1 VPGQTPRHQ
10 PPGPLVAPG
19 SYEVV
24 LTVDGK
30 TYRQP
35 LVVRPDPRVRAT
47 QSDLEAQLAL
57 AERITDVM
65 AVTYS
70 DYNKLAALRE
80 PFVER
85 FKALSANPQAK
96 DATDAMQALAKE
108 VAEIAEGSGASAG
121 LGSVNRDMAR
131 LLVMVESG
139 DVRPA
144 ETASSA
150 AAESCESLR
159 KTLARLK
166 KLNEESLPALNKLLA
181 KYNLAPLPAPD
192 VTTDVRCGG

>member
-1 VPGQTPRHQ
+1 
-10 PPGPLVAPG
+10 
-19 SYEVV
+19 
-24 LTVDGK
+24 
-30 TYRQP
+30 
-35 LVVRPDPRVRAT
+35 VRAT
-47 QSDLEAQLAL
+47 QSDLEAQLEL
-57 AERITDVM
+57 ARQITDVM

-70 DYNKLAALRE
+70 DYNKLAALRD
-80 PFVER
+80 PVVER
-85 FKALSANPQAK
+85 LKALSANPQAK

-108 VAEIAEGSGASAG
+108 PTEIAEGSGASAC

-166 KLNEESLPALNKLLA
+166 KVNEETLPALNKLLA

-192 VTTDVRCGG
+192 VATDVRCGN